1 MYSAEIDR
9 PARRKR
15 VVVTGVGAVTPLG
28 VGAEES
34 WQAMLEGRS
43 GVGRITR
50 FDPDCFDVQIAAEV
64 KGFDPTDHMT
74 RRDAKRMDRFAQF
87 AVAASRMALND
98 AGVAITAQ
106 NATKVG
112 VLIGSGIGGLGSLE
126 AEAAQFARLGPSRV
140 SPILI
145 PLMVADM
152 ASGYVSILTGARG
165 PSSTVVTACATGAN
179 ALGDAAEVLRRGQAD
194 VMIAGASEATITPL
208 CIATFANSKAMTA
221 RFNDC
226 PQKAS
231 RPFDRDRSGMV
242 IGEGAGIVILETLDH
257 ARRRGAAHIYAELT
271 GYGLSSD
278 AFHITHPS
286 PDGEGIARA
295 LRMALEDAATEPEE
309 VNYVNAHGTSTPL
322 GDPCETQAYKA
333 VFGEHARRLPISSI
347 KSMTGHMMGAAG
359 AVEAIA
365 CVLAIDRGL
374 VPPTINY
381 EHPDPECDLDYVP
394 NRARALPVDVALS
407 NNSGFGGHNVAL
419 VFRRLA

>member
-1 MYSAEIDR
+1 MYSAEANR
-9 PARRKR
+9 PDGRKR

-28 VGAEES
+28 VGAEDS

-87 AVAASRMALND
+87 AVAASRMALDD
-98 AGVAITAQ
+98 AGLAITTQ
-106 NATKVG
+106 NATRVG

-126 AEAAQFARLGPSRV
+126 AEAVQFARLGPSRV

-152 ASGYVSILTGARG
+152 ASGYVSILTGAKG

-221 RFNDC
+221 RFNGC

-257 ARRRGAAHIYAELT
+257 ARRRGAARIYAELA

-278 AFHITHPS
+278 AFHITHPA

-295 LRMALEDAATEPEE
+295 LRMALEDAAAEPGE
-309 VNYVNAHGTSTPL
+309 VSYVNAHGTSTPL
-322 GDPCETQAYKA
+322 GDPRETQAYKA
-333 VFGEHARRLPISSI
+333 VFGEHARRLAISSI

-365 CVLAIDRGL
+365 CVLAIDRGF

-394 NRARALPVDVALS
+394 NQARALPIDVALS

-419 VFRRLA
+419 AFRRLA